1 MKIASIDIGSNTVLL
16 LIAEVNGSEIVPI
29 VNEYRIPRISS
40 DLSKNGFILEES
52 VNRLFEVLAE
62 YKSLINLHN
71 CDRVLVNG
79 TQALRIASNSAEILS
94 KIKEKFNFDLNII
107 PGETEALYS
116 FKGALSSFTESGNYL
131 MIDIGGAST
140 EIVIGNRNEIS
151 FKKSFPIG
159 VVVGKEKYLKS
170 NPPQN
175 DEILAFKN
183 ELSAIFSELKTI
195 DFSNLQII
203 AVAGTP
209 TTLAALKLGLEE
221 YSESKIEKSFL
232 TNTDLEYFSNKFQK
246 LTYSEIKYHY
256 SPIINGR
263 EDVIFSGTLIL
274 DYLLQLFNSEMLFVS
289 GRGLRYG
296 AILDFNKK

>member
-16 LIAEVNGSEIVPI
+16 LIAEVNGSEIIPI
-29 VNEYRIPRISS
+29 VNEYRIPRISA
-40 DLSKNGFILEES
+40 DLSKNGFILEKS
-52 VNRLFEVLAE
+52 VNRLFEVLSE
-62 YKSLINLHN
+62 YKSLINFHN
-71 CDRVLVNG
+71 CDRILVNG
-79 TQALRIASNSAEILS
+79 TQALRIASNSKEILS

-116 FKGALSSFTESGNYL
+116 FKGALSSFTENENFV

-140 EIVIGNRNEIS
+140 EIVFGNKDEIY

-159 VVVGKEKYLKS
+159 VVVGKEKYLLS
-170 NPPQN
+170 NPPK
-175 DEILAFKN
+175 DEEIAK
-183 ELSAIFSELKTI
+183 LKTELRKI
-195 DFSNLQII
+195 FEELLKIEVHNSKII

-232 TNTDLEYFSNKFQK
+232 TNTDLEYFANKFQK
-246 LTYSEIKYHY
+246 LTYAEIKYHF
-256 SPIINGR
+256 SPIIIGR
-263 EDVIFSGTLIL
+263 EDVILSGTLIL
-274 DYLLQLFNSEMLFVS
+274 DYLLQLFNNEMLFVS

-296 AILDFNKK
+296 AILDIQK